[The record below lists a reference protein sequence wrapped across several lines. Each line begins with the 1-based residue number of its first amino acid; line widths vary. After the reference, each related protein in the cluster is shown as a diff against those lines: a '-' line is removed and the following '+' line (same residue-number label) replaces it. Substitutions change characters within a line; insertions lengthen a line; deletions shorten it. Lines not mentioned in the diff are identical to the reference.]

1 MFSPTLR
8 EWIKEDSDWFQIVIN
23 ATKATEIY
31 RVEMKV
37 KKATMKVHHF
47 SMKIT
52 HLLTENNTST
62 TIS

>member
-1 MFSPTLR
+1 
-8 EWIKEDSDWFQIVIN
+8 
-23 ATKATEIY
+23 
-31 RVEMKV
+31 MKV
-37 KKATMKVHHF
+37 KKATMKVHYL